1 MHFPRKELRKDTLK
15 KMKNINLIECTLRDG
30 GYYNNWDFDRKLVQD
45 YINSLNSIGIK
56 YVEMGFRSFQ
66 SKDFKGP
73 NWYTTDSY
81 IESFNIPKRIKI
93 ELWLTLMKL
102 YLINK
107 N

>member
-1 MHFPRKELRKDTLK
+1 
-15 KMKNINLIECTLRDG
+15 MKNINLIECTLRDG

-66 SKDFKGP
+66 S
-73 NWYTTDSY
+73 
-81 IESFNIPKRIKI
+81 RILKVPI
-93 ELWLTLMKL
+93 GILRIVTLSHLIFLKELKLELWLTLMKL